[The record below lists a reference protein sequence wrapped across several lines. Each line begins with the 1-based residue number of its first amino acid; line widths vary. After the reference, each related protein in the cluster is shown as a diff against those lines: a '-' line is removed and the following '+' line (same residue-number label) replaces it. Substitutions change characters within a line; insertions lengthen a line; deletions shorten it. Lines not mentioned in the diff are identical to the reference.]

1 MMNNC
6 NCCDDNE
13 IKITLEEESP
23 ITATIEDN
31 DDIDVN
37 FNNKLNIILTRK
49 HNELEN
55 LDYEESGHTGFMPS
69 KLSLL
74 PDVSSSAENSRINI
88 MANINDN
95 PQKITVS
102 ELSKRIIR
110 TVEGE
115 IPSDIQVGQYVRI
128 IKEENN
134 NGD

>member
-6 NCCDDNE
+6 NCCEDSNE

-23 ITATIEDN
+23 IDINLDNRLSVVTTINHDE
-31 DDIDVN
+31 
-37 FNNKLNIILTRK
+37 LK
-49 HNELEN
+49 H

-88 MANINDN
+88 MANINDS
-95 PQKITVS
+95 PQKITIS
-102 ELSKRIIR
+102 DLSKRIIR
-110 TVEGE
+110 TIEGE
-115 IPSDIQVGQYVRI
+115 MPSDIQVGQYIRI